1 MRNVTMMMR
10 TMIIKIM
17 MMTLIKMKKMMVMT
31 LTRMAM
37 IKYDKKINE

>member
-1 MRNVTMMMR
+1 MMMR